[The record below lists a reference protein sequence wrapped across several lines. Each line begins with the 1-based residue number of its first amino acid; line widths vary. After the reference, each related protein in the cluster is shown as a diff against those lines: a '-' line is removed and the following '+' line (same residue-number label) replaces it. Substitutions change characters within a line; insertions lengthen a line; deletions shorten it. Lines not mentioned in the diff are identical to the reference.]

1 MVVGSTGAAGSTST
15 LLSSPYDIAFDG
27 YGFMYVADFNNHR
40 IQRYRQGSNAGTTV
54 AGFSLGSG
62 GGRSELYNPSSIYVD
77 QSLNMYILDTYN
89 YRVMKW
95 KVGELIGT
103 VIVNGRGSGSTFDRI
118 GRSHSMYID
127 SQFNIYVS
135 EFGNQR
141 VTKWMNGNN
150 TAGVLVCL
158 STLKEKN
165 FFFFFFPRSLGVTG
179 LEVLRRS

>member
-165 FFFFFFPRSLGVTG
+165 
-179 LEVLRRS
+179 